1 MKKLI
6 FVLVLSITLLSC
18 TQQGEV
24 IYEPRD
30 LFQYKGK
37 TYQAFK
43 IGTGDGNS
51 IWVVLPKDSSVEVIP
66 LQFPK
71 GKQQASATIIP

>member
-6 FVLVLSITLLSC
+6 FVLILSVTLLSC
-18 TQQGEV
+18 IQQGEV
-24 IYEPRD
+24 VYESRD
-30 LFQYKGK
+30 LFQYRGK

-51 IWVVLPKDSSVEVIP
+51 IWVVLPRDSSVEVIP
-66 LQFPK
+66 LQFPQ
-71 GKQQASATIIP
+71 GKNNHL